1 MNSLLLGT
9 LGGLISC
16 LSTCTGALPSLFQKQ
31 GTKNPWK
38 FVSLDFTLGM
48 MLSASAFSLILPAY
62 TSISW
67 ATLSNVVGVSL
78 ALVGGVVFIQ
88 TLGGRIARMQMSPDA
103 SDSQVV
109 VRSWLFVTAMMIH
122 NFPEGLASGASLNVE
137 NMAAGMTILGAI
149 SLQNIP
155 EGLMTA
161 LAFQSLGMN
170 SRKAFFGAV
179 LTGLMEFFG
188 GFVGGLVTSFTMQAL
203 PYMLAFAGGA
213 MLYVSTKELWAQTGG
228 HPGRVLLNKSF
239 ALGFLL
245 MASMSLVSFR

>member
-16 LSTCTGALPSLFQKQ
+16 LSTCAGALPSLFQKQ

-62 TSISW
+62 KSVSLE
-67 ATLSNVVGVSL
+67 TLGSVLAVSL
-78 ALVGGVVFIQ
+78 ALVSGVLFIQ
-88 TLGGRIARMQMSPDA
+88 FLGGRIAQMQIGKDS
-103 SDSQVV
+103 SQSQVV

-137 NMAAGMTILGAI
+137 NLAAGLTILGSI

-161 LAFQSLGMN
+161 LAFQSLGMS

-179 LTGLMEFFG
+179 MTGAMEFFG
-188 GFVGGLVTSFTMQAL
+188 GFVGGLVTTLTTQAL

-213 MLYVSTKELWAQTGG
+213 MLFVSTKELWAQTQG
-228 HPGRVLLNKSF
+228 HPEKVLWNKSF

-245 MASMSLVSFR
+245 MASMSLVSF